1 MKKIYVT
8 PQMEVIKIQQLE
20 IICGSEVKNV
30 KGDLGF
36 TGGGAGG
43 GRAPMMPDFEEGVND
58 FDDFMGGF
66 KLW

>member
-1 MKKIYVT
+1 MKKTYMK
-8 PQMEVIKIQQLE
+8 PQMEAIEIKMQGMIAA
-20 IICGSEVKNV
+20 SDVKNV

-58 FDDFMGGF
+58 FDDFVGEF

>member
-1 MKKIYVT
+1 MKKTYMK
-8 PQMEVIKIQQLE
+8 PQMEAIEIKMQGMIAA
-20 IICGSEVKNV
+20 SDVKNV